1 MLATC
6 TLTRPAWPRSTHV
19 ATTHDVARRNPAVVN
34 PRRTAV
40 AVKAVV
46 GDADGY
52 RVVQR
57 RVVLG
62 AAAACGVAV
71 WMPLTAQADEAVAL
85 DTITDRVYLDV
96 AVDNK
101 IIVRPFAIP
110 MEPLL
115 PSSSSVLAAGFLPVE
130 TSRASPPHM
139 SREDGLIHPADT
151 SRSNLAAG
159 GKHHSKTPAPVAAR
173 CAQAAAAACMQGR
186 VVIGLYGDA
195 SPIGAQRFKDLASN
209 LQGVGYRRSAFDKI
223 DEVPLTS
230 THRSCPRVASG
241 EMSGWEFPHAL
252 IGGPHRGTSAARGCG
267 RSRATAPRR
276 CPSLVAM
283 IPLYC
288 SKSSQRPC

>member
-115 PSSSSVLAAGFLPVE
+115 PRPAPVLAAGFLPVE

-159 GKHHSKTPAPVAAR
+159 GKHHSKHQHQSQLGVLRPRPLRACRAASSLGCTATPVPSVRSGSKTWRVTCRAWATEEAPSTKSTR
-173 CAQAAAAACMQGR
+173 YLLPQL
-186 VVIGLYGDA
+186 I
-195 SPIGAQRFKDLASN
+195 DL
-209 LQGVGYRRSAFDKI
+209 V
-223 DEVPLTS
+223 
-230 THRSCPRVASG
+230 
-241 EMSGWEFPHAL
+241 HAL
-252 IGGPHRGTSAARGCG
+252 R
-267 RSRATAPRR
+267 
-276 CPSLVAM
+276 VE
-283 IPLYC
+283 
-288 SKSSQRPC
+288 K

>member
-19 ATTHDVARRNPAVVN
+19 ASARVVARRNPAVVN

-115 PSSSSVLAAGFLPVE
+115 LPSSSSVLAAGFLPVE

-159 GKHHSKTPAPVAAR
+159 GKHQLP
-173 CAQAAAAACMQGR
+173 
-186 VVIGLYGDA
+186 
-195 SPIGAQRFKDLASN
+195 N
-209 LQGVGYRRSAFDKI
+209 
-223 DEVPLTS
+223 TS
-230 THRSCPRVASG
+230 TSRSSVCSG
-241 EMSGWEFPHAL
+241 RGRCVHA
-252 IGGPHRGTSAARGCG
+252 G
-267 RSRATAPRR
+267 PRR
-276 CPSLVAM
+276 HWAVRRRQSHRRAAV
-283 IPLYC
+283 
-288 SKSSQRPC
+288 QRPGE